1 MGRMASYFPPFFVVR
16 RFRPFGVGKFGT
28 FGMFVRNLVFL
39 RTCRSFPVGK
49 FGNFGMFVRNLVF
62 LRTCRTCRSFPVGRM
77 GIFAGRQPP
86 ERATL
91 EIWLLAYALEG
102 MKCAAGHLL
111 GKSVRLGLC
120 EHFRHRHWAVFQCI
134 P

>member
-1 MGRMASYFPPFFVVR
+1 MASYFPPFFVVG

-28 FGMFVRNLVFL
+28 FGTFARNLAFL
-39 RTCRSFPVGK
+39 RTCRSFPVGTLGK
-49 FGNFGMFVRNLVF
+49 FVRNLVF

-111 GKSVRLGLC
+111 GKSVRLGL
-120 EHFRHRHWAVFQCI
+120 
-134 P
+134 